1 MRTSDDEN
9 LLQYP
14 HLINFYFS
22 NAKLALLIDE
32 VDLPMCSRDRNI
44 QLIFS

>member
-1 MRTSDDEN
+1 MRTLSGKI
-9 LLQYP
+9 LLKYP

-22 NAKLALLIDE
+22 NVKLPLLIDE
-32 VDLPMCSRDRNI
+32 VDFPMRSRDRNV